1 MGGRPPSKEE
11 KEERRDRPVC
21 TRYCQQLATGIQTSL
36 LCRGQR
42 DPGEGVRTHV
52 WTDTH
57 KQTTKGPAAAK
68 CGHKK
73 TRRHQQQQHDVDK
86 APGTATFS
94 KSRSSR
100 CARLPQL
107 SLHTVRYSLQMTAQ
121 SYSRRRQAKA
131 AAASIKGL
139 VDRKVLLLTLL
150 RHTHTS
156 GTHAAML
163 AAARDT
169 TIKM

>member
-1 MGGRPPSKEE
+1 M
-11 KEERRDRPVC
+11 
-21 TRYCQQLATGIQTSL
+21 
-36 LCRGQR
+36 
-42 DPGEGVRTHV
+42 
-52 WTDTH
+52 
-57 KQTTKGPAAAK
+57 
-68 CGHKK
+68 
-73 TRRHQQQQHDVDK
+73 
-86 APGTATFS
+86 
-94 KSRSSR
+94 
-100 CARLPQL
+100 PQL